1 MSVYMDIGKESIK
14 RAVLDVKHL
23 PPLTI
28 TAAKLMEAISD
39 DEIDLK
45 ALAGIIDQDPGL
57 AARIIGLANSAY
69 FSQPSPV
76 YSVEEAIIRVL
87 GLNMVKSLAL
97 GITVAGSFEIDRCP
111 RFDLAG
117 YWFEALA
124 SGHLARSL
132 VMALPAENRPDMNPL
147 YLGGLFHNLGV
158 LLLVHVVGDAY
169 SAVLEDMK
177 NPEAELRVVERERM
191 GIDHRTASGWLAE
204 KWHLP
209 PVIISMMT
217 ELGNSD
223 YQGDLETEM
232 LLLNAAVD
240 WVKDVRKGQVTSL
253 AESPWLASF
262 TDVNKERLSR
272 IEETVLCQID
282 DLELVA
288 RQLA

>member
-1 MSVYMDIGKESIK
+1 MDSGKESIK
-14 RAVLDVKHL
+14 LAVLDVKHL
-23 PPLTI
+23 PPLSV
-28 TAAKLMEAISD
+28 TASKLMEAISD
-39 DEIDLK
+39 DDIDLK
-45 ALAGIIDQDPGL
+45 ELAGIIDQDPGL

-69 FSQPSPV
+69 FSQPTPV

-97 GITVAGSFEIDRCP
+97 GITVAGAFEVDRCP

-124 SGHLARSL
+124 SAQLARAL
-132 VMALPAENRPDMNPL
+132 VVSMPADARPDMNAL

-158 LLLVHVVGDAY
+158 LLLVHVVGEAY

-177 NPEAELRVVERERM
+177 KPEAELLTVERERL
-191 GIDHRTASGWLAE
+191 GIDHRTACRWLAE

-209 PVIISMMT
+209 PVIITMMS
-217 ELGNSD
+217 ELGNSEFE
-223 YQGDLETEM
+223 GDSEAEM
-232 LLLNAAVD
+232 MLLNAAVN
-240 WVKDVRKGQVTSL
+240 WIKDVRNGQVTPL
-253 AESPWLASF
+253 QESPWLGSITAI
-262 TDVNKERLSR
+262 NKERLSR
-272 IEETVLCQID
+272 IEESILCQID

>member
-1 MSVYMDIGKESIK
+1 MDIGKESIK

-23 PPLTI
+23 PPLSM
-28 TAAKLMEAISD
+28 TATKLMAAISD

-45 ALAGIIDQDPGL
+45 ELAGIIDQDPGL

-97 GITVAGSFEIDRCP
+97 GITVAGAFELDRCP

-124 SGHLARSL
+124 SGQLARSL
-132 VMALPAENRPDMNPL
+132 VMAVSAGARPDMNAL
-147 YLGGLFHNLGV
+147 YLGGLFHNLGT
-158 LLLVHVVGDAY
+158 LLLVHVVGEAY
-169 SAVLEDMK
+169 SAVLEDLK
-177 NPEAELRVVERERM
+177 KPEADLQTIERERL
-191 GIDHRTASGWLAE
+191 GIDHRTASGWLAQ

-209 PVIISMMT
+209 SDIITMMT
-217 ELGNSD
+217 QLGDRD
-223 YQGDLETEM
+223 YQGDLQTEM
-232 LLLNAAVD
+232 LLLNAAVY
-240 WVKDVRKGQVTSL
+240 WVKDVRQGQVTPLS
-253 AESPWLASF
+253 ESPWLELLSGINN
-262 TDVNKERLSR
+262 DRLSR

>member
-1 MSVYMDIGKESIK
+1 MDVDKEGIK
-14 RAVLDVKHL
+14 YAVLDVKHL
-23 PPLTI
+23 PPLSM
-28 TAAKLMEAISD
+28 TASKLMEAITD

-45 ALAGIIDQDPGL
+45 ELAGIIEQDPGL

-69 FSQPSPV
+69 FSQPTPV

-97 GITVAGSFEIDRCP
+97 GITVAGAFDLDRCP

-124 SGHLARSL
+124 SGQLARSL
-132 VMALPAENRPDMNPL
+132 VMAMPVKARPDMNAL

-158 LLLVHVVGDAY
+158 LLLVHIVGEAY
-169 SAVLEDMK
+169 SAVLQEAK
-177 NPEAELRVVERERM
+177 KPETNLRAIERERL
-191 GIDHRTASGWLAE
+191 GVDHRNASLWLAE

-209 PVIISMMT
+209 PLIITMMGQ
-217 ELGNSD
+217 LGDPD
-223 YQGDLETEM
+223 YQGDVQPEM
-232 LLLNAAVD
+232 TLLNAAVT
-240 WVKDVRKGQVTSL
+240 WVRDVRQGQVNAL
-253 AESPWLASF
+253 ADSPWLQSLP
-262 TDVNKERLSR
+262 DIDKERLSR
-272 IEETVLCQID
+272 IEEAILCQID

>member
-1 MSVYMDIGKESIK
+1 MDVGKESIK
-14 RAVLDVKHL
+14 LAVLNVKHL
-23 PPLTI
+23 PPLSM
-28 TAAKLMEAISD
+28 TASKLMAAISD

-45 ALAGIIDQDPGL
+45 ELAGIIDQDPGL

-69 FSQPSPV
+69 FSQPTPV

-97 GITVAGSFEIDRCP
+97 GITVAGAFEIDRCP

-124 SGHLARSL
+124 SGQLARSL
-132 VMALPAENRPDMNPL
+132 VMAVSADARPDMNAL
-147 YLGGLFHNLGV
+147 YLGGLFHNLGT
-158 LLLVHVVGDAY
+158 LLLVHVVGEAY
-169 SAVLEDMK
+169 SAVLEDLK
-177 NPEAELRVVERERM
+177 KPEADLRTIERERL

-204 KWHLP
+204 KWHIP
-209 PVIISMMT
+209 PDIITMMT
-217 ELGNSD
+217 QLGNRE
-223 YQGDLETEM
+223 YQGDLQTEM
-232 LLLNAAVD
+232 LLLNAAVY
-240 WVKDVRKGQVTSL
+240 WVKDVRQGQVTPL
-253 AESPWLASF
+253 AESPWLMSLAGL
-262 TDVNKERLSR
+262 NKDRLSR